1 MGLFSLP
8 QSEVKRL
15 EKAKLE
21 LQREIE
27 VKEDALANLQLNIQ
41 AKEEFLKA
49 KLDAVTGLEQRERKA
64 ALEQQKVSKEIER
77 LQRERAMLLGAIDH
91 DRKIRRALESDIEK
105 QVRTLK
111 EREKEFD
118 KRVKELH
125 AMQMNQE
132 EQEKLLE
139 TKAKLLSTKSAE
151 IKSREATLEKEE
163 SEFQSKKKTLLK
175 ELHALQHD
183 INITEQ
189 KREEKVTQ
197 LHNLRHVVDEL
208 NAKAK
213 EQEHIVDVAKEK
225 SAVVAEL
232 VHSIAQKREQLRVME
247 NEERIMLSNLKKMER
262 IKSSLEESV
271 GALEAKQ
278 QKVLQDTS
286 DLRKEERV
294 LRSETKEY
302 RELVR
307 KKEVWKQELDAEKIE
322 LADLKKLLEK
332 KNALLKE
339 RETEL
344 ADSVAKVE
352 KLKKS
357 LLDKDAHLLREE
369 KRLYEREALVQEKA
383 QILEKQEKEVQGYK
397 AQLELLE
404 REKEKVKSLRDEV
417 DIKLKKLQSLDK
429 VIRQKE
435 AGLEQVYEERKQIL
449 DAEFKKQKS
458 IWDQTIKG
466 RKKELE
472 EEYQKRSS
480 ELEASYLKK
489 VAEAE
494 RLAKEKELEHKKKVA
509 EAERLAKE
517 AQAKEKEIMGHKKE
531 WLNREQEIKEAFEYI
546 KREKMQLDEDAKIAR
561 EQYETLVAE
570 FEKRKA
576 WMEENK
582 AAVDDEVKRLQRL
595 QKNDLKL
602 LKEKEEELAKVIAH
616 MEKEKKTYKGA
627 KERFETQGKVLKDR
641 EYNLAQWQEQLNAK
655 ETELRK
661 REEHVHK
668 MKLGIERHQKIKAEI
683 PELERR
689 HAQLLK
695 LVGDAQ
701 AKVIGL
707 ELEPITIRQELK
719 EQAREVQERAVR
731 VEEEEKQVR
740 KAKAQL
746 RREEKRFIVEA
757 QPALKA
763 ALKREEPLTPII
775 EEAPELPPQG
785 LTGVLAD
792 ARAAL
797 ESNDVERAIRLVAA
811 AEVLID
817 KSTKDE
823 QRSAMYDIRE
833 LKTSIKLASLY

>member
-15 EKAKLE
+15 ERAKLE
-21 LQREIE
+21 LQKEIE
-27 VKEDALANLQLNIQ
+27 AKQEEVANLQLNVH
-41 AKEEFLKA
+41 AKEELLKTRLNA
-49 KLDAVTGLEQRERKA
+49 ITELEQRERKSA
-64 ALEQQKVSKEIER
+64 TEQQKVTKEIER

-91 DRKIRRALESDIEK
+91 DRKIRRTLEGDIEK

-118 KRVKELH
+118 RRVKELQT
-125 AMQMNQE
+125 MQSNQE

-151 IKSREATLEKEE
+151 LRSREAKLEKDE
-163 SEFQSKKKTLLK
+163 SEYQSKKKVLLK

-197 LHNLRHVVDEL
+197 LHNLRHAVDEL

-232 VHSIAQKREQLRVME
+232 VHTIANKREQLRVME
-247 NEERIMLSNLKKMER
+247 NEERIMLGNLKKMER
-262 IKSSLEESV
+262 MKSSLEESV

-294 LRSETKEY
+294 LRSEVKEY
-302 RELVR
+302 QELVR
-307 KKEVWKQELDAEKIE
+307 KKEVWKQELDTEKVE
-322 LADLKKLLEK
+322 LNDLKKLLEK
-332 KNALLKE
+332 KNILLKE
-339 RETEL
+339 REAEL
-344 ADSVAKVE
+344 ADAVAKVE

-357 LLDKDAHLLREE
+357 LLDKDAHLLKEE

-383 QILEKQEKEVQGYK
+383 QILEKQEKEVTGYRK
-397 AQLELLE
+397 QLELLE
-404 REKEKVKSLRDEV
+404 HEKEKVKSLRDEV
-417 DIKLKKLQSLDK
+417 DTKLKKLQNLDK
-429 VIRQKE
+429 VVRQKE
-435 AGLEQVYEERKQIL
+435 EGLEQVYEERKQIL
-449 DAEFKKQKS
+449 DSEFKKQKA
-458 IWDQTIKG
+458 IWDQAIKG

-472 EEYQKRSS
+472 EEYERRSK
-480 ELEASYLKK
+480 ELESAYLKK
-489 VAEAE
+489 S
-494 RLAKEKELEHKKKVA
+494 A

-517 AQAKEKEIMGHKKE
+517 AQAKEKEMVGHKKE
-531 WLNREQEIKEAFEYI
+531 WLHREQEIREAFEYI
-546 KREKMQLDEDAKIAR
+546 KREKAQLDEDAKIAR

-570 FEKRKA
+570 FEKRRS

-582 AAVDDEVKRLQRL
+582 AVVDSELKRVQRL
-595 QKNDLKL
+595 QASDLKL
-602 LKEKEEELAKVIAH
+602 LKEKEEELADVIAQ
-616 MEKEKKTYKGA
+616 MEKEKKTFKGS
-627 KERFETQGKVLKDR
+627 KERFESQGKVLKDR

-655 ETELRK
+655 ERELRK

-668 MKLGIERHQKIKAEI
+668 MKLGIDRHQKIKAEI

-701 AKVIGL
+701 ARVIGL
-707 ELEPITIRQELK
+707 ELEPITIRNELK
-719 EQAREVQERAVR
+719 EQARAVQERAVK
-731 VEEEEKQVR
+731 VEEEEKQVK

-746 RREEKRFIVEA
+746 KREEKRFIIDA
-757 QPALKA
+757 QPALKS
-763 ALKREEPLTPII
+763 ALKREIPLPPPV
-775 EEAPELPPQG
+775 EDVPELAPQG
-785 LTGVLAD
+785 VTGVLAD

-797 ESNDVERAIRLVAA
+797 EMNDVDRAIRLVSA
-811 AEVLID
+811 AELLIE
-817 KSTKDE
+817 KSSKDE